1 MKMNQLRKGIAV
13 GTDDYSKVIYDKCY
27 FVDKTSLIKDVF
39 AQNKSEVLLISRPR
53 RFGKTLTMSMFY
65 HFLSIN
71 HNKPE
76 DLSSH
81 VELFKDTKIFADQ
94 EFCQKFMGQ
103 YPVIFLSL
111 KNVEGLTFEGAF
123 IELAKVV
130 FELASKFTF
139 LIESKN
145 LSNLEKEQYVKLIDT
160 KLQESLPTVQTS
172 SLIKSSL
179 LQLTQLLYK
188 HYNKKA
194 IVLID
199 EYDVP
204 LAKASVRGYYNQ
216 MVDVI
221 RGMLGSVLKTNTCL
235 EKAVLTGC
243 LRVSK
248 ESIFTGL
255 NNISVNTVF
264 SRDVELATG
273 VGFTKDETIDM
284 LDYYGLSSFNNIVK
298 EWYDGYN
305 FANHEMFCAWDVVK
319 FCAEA
324 IRLEN
329 CQDMIPQNYWVNTS
343 SNDLI
348 NQFLGFL
355 TEKDAQDMQTL
366 VDGGT
371 ISKKIRETLNHEDL
385 KEHQSDDFWSMLL
398 YTGYLTV
405 VKPSDFDVA
414 SSELQLTIP
423 NKSIRSC
430 FIEKIQEFFTH
441 DKTQVQKAN
450 TILTCIF
457 NADAKQLRLAINDAL
472 AKFISFRDVSTNA
485 PKEYYYHGFL
495 NGVFSTQT
503 GHLMNYASN
512 QESGDGYPDITF
524 SSIDERISVV
534 LELKYTKDKKLCLQE
549 AQAALAQ
556 IEAKNYCENLV
567 IPGITQKIYAYGI
580 SFNKK
585 SCLVLFKEYAI
596 DVKDSQI
603 G

>member
-1 MKMNQLRKGIAV
+1 MNQLRKGIAV
-13 GTDDYSKVIYDKCY
+13 GTDDYSKIIDNKGY

-71 HNKPE
+71 HNNTE
-76 DLSSH
+76 DLSRH

-94 EFCQKFMGQ
+94 EFCQQYMGH

-111 KNVEGLTFEGAF
+111 KSVEGINFETAYQK
-123 IELAKVV
+123 LAEVIYGLV
-130 FELASKFTF
+130 DSQFRF
-139 LIESKN
+139 LLQSNK
-145 LSNLEKEQYVKLIDT
+145 LSDGNKRDLQYLLDLDNLEKVSSSVKLQFS
-160 KLQESLPTVQTS
+160 LQ
-172 SLIKSSL
+172 K
-179 LQLTQLLYK
+179 LTQFLYQ
-188 HYNKKA
+188 HYGKKA

-204 LAKASVRGYYNQ
+204 LAKASVHGYYAQ

-221 RGMLGSVLKTNTCL
+221 RGMLGNTLKTNSYL
-235 EKAVLTGC
+235 KKGVLTGC
-243 LRVSK
+243 LRVAK

-255 NNISVNTVF
+255 NNINVNTVF
-264 SRDVELATG
+264 SRDEALSTG
-273 VGFTKDETIDM
+273 IGFTTDETNMM

-305 FANHEMFCAWDVVK
+305 FANHEMFCAWDVVN

-329 CQDMIPQNYWVNTS
+329 CQDMTPQNYWVNTS

-348 NQFLGFL
+348 NKFLGFL

-371 ISKKIRETLNHEDL
+371 VSKKIRETLNHEDL
-385 KEHQSDDFWSMLL
+385 KEHRSDDFWSMLL

-414 SSELQLTIP
+414 SSELNLRIT
-423 NKSIRSC
+423 NKSIRNC
-430 FIEKIQEFFTH
+430 FKEKIQDYFT
-441 DKTQVQKAN
+441 KAPTQVQKAAK
-450 TILTCIF
+450 ILQSVF
-457 NADAKQLRLAINDAL
+457 NADAEQLRVDIEDAL
-472 AKFISFRDVSTNA
+472 AKFISVRDFSTKA

-495 NGVFSTQT
+495 NSVFSTQCE
-503 GHLMNYASN
+503 HLRNYASN
-512 QESGDGYPDITF
+512 QEAGNGYSDITF
-524 SSIDERISVV
+524 LSKDSLLGVV
-534 LELKYTKDKKLCLQE
+534 LELKYTDDENELIPTAK
-549 AQAALAQ
+549 AALKQ
-556 IEAKNYCENLV
+556 IDEKHYIEAFKKNGFTEKV
-567 IPGITQKIYAYGI
+567 YALGL
-580 SFNKK
+580 SFSKK
-585 SCLVLFKEYAI
+585 SCAVSFKEFKI
-596 DVKDSQI
+596 DVED
-603 G
+603 

>member
-1 MKMNQLRKGIAV
+1 MNQLRKGIAV
-13 GTDDYSKVIYDKCY
+13 GTDDYSKVIYDNCY
-27 FVDKTSLIKDVF
+27 FVDKTSLIKAVF

-71 HNKPE
+71 HNRPE
-76 DLSSH
+76 DLLSH

-111 KNVEGLTFEGAF
+111 KEIEGNSFEEVF
-123 IELAKVV
+123 QRLARTIYILV
-130 FELASKFTF
+130 
-139 LIESKN
+139 
-145 LSNLEKEQYVKLIDT
+145 EKEFRFLLESDKLSEENKNDLRCLLNF
-160 KLQESLPTVQTS
+160 KLLKKTS
-172 SLIKSSL
+172 SKEQIQSSL
-179 LQLTQLLYK
+179 LLLTQFLYQ
-188 HYNKKA
+188 HYGKKA

-204 LAKASVRGYYNQ
+204 LAKASVRGYYNE

-235 EKAVLTGC
+235 KKAVLTGC

-264 SRDVELATG
+264 SRNEELATG
-273 VGFTKDETIDM
+273 IGFTKDETIDM

-319 FCAEA
+319 FCSEA
-324 IRLEN
+324 IDLADS
-329 CQDMIPQNYWVNTS
+329 QKMLPQNYWINTS

-348 NQFLGFL
+348 YQFLGYL
-355 TEKDAQDMQTL
+355 TKQDAVDMQTL

-371 ISKKIRETLNHEDL
+371 ISKKIRETLNYEDL
-385 KEHQSDDFWSMLL
+385 KQHESDDFWSMLL

-405 VKPSDFDVA
+405 AGHSNFDVA
-414 SSELQLTIP
+414 SSELNLRIP
-423 NKSIRSC
+423 NKSIRNC
-430 FIEKIQEFFTH
+430 FKEKIQDYFT
-441 DKTQVQKAN
+441 KAPTQVQKAAR
-450 TILTCIF
+450 ILECIF
-457 NADAKQLRLAINDAL
+457 NADPKQLRLAINDAL
-472 AKFISFRDVSTNA
+472 AKFISFRDVSTSA

-503 GHLMNYASN
+503 EHLMNYVSN
-512 QESGDGYPDITF
+512 PEAGNGYADIIF
-524 SSIDERISVV
+524 LSKDSLLGVV
-534 LELKYTKDKKLCLQE
+534 LELKYTADGNELVPTAKV
-549 AQAALAQ
+549 ALKQ
-556 IEAKNYCENLV
+556 IEEKRYVEVFKKN
-567 IPGITQKIYAYGI
+567 GITEKVHAFGI
-580 SFNKK
+580 SFNQK
-585 SCLVLFKEYAI
+585 SCFAAFKEY
-596 DVKDSQI
+596 QI
-603 G
+603 ETES

>member
-1 MKMNQLRKGIAV
+1 MNQLRKGIAV
-13 GTDDYSKVIYDKCY
+13 GTDDYSKVIYDNCY

-94 EFCQKFMGQ
+94 EFCQQYMGH

-111 KNVEGLTFEGAF
+111 KSVEGINFETAYQKLAEIIYGLVDSQF
-123 IELAKVV
+123 RFLLQSNELSDGNKRD
-130 FELASKFTF
+130 LQY
-139 LIESKN
+139 L
-145 LSNLEKEQYVKLIDT
+145 LDLDNLEKVSSSVKLQFS
-160 KLQESLPTVQTS
+160 LQ
-172 SLIKSSL
+172 K
-179 LQLTQLLYK
+179 LTQFLYQ
-188 HYNKKA
+188 HYGKKA

-221 RGMLGSVLKTNTCL
+221 RGMLGSVLKTNTYL
-235 EKAVLTGC
+235 KKAVLTGC

-329 CQDMIPQNYWVNTS
+329 CQDMLPQNYWINTS

-348 NQFLGFL
+348 YQFLGYL
-355 TEKDAQDMQTL
+355 TKQDAVDMQTL

-371 ISKKIRETLNHEDL
+371 ISKKIRETLNYEDL
-385 KEHQSDDFWSMLL
+385 KQHESDDFWSMLL

-405 VKPSDFDVA
+405 AGHSNFDVA
-414 SSELQLTIP
+414 SSELNLRIP
-423 NKSIRSC
+423 NKSIRNC
-430 FIEKIQEFFTH
+430 FKEKIQDYFT
-441 DKTQVQKAN
+441 KAPPQVQKAAK
-450 TILTCIF
+450 ILQSVF
-457 NADAKQLRLAINDAL
+457 NADAEQLRVDIEDAL
-472 AKFISFRDVSTNA
+472 AKFISVRDFSTNA
-485 PKEYYYHGFL
+485 PKEYYYHAFL
-495 NGVFSTQT
+495 NGVFSTQEGVFKRYT
-503 GHLMNYASN
+503 SN
-512 QESGDGYPDITF
+512 QEAGNGYSDITIL
-524 SSIDERISVV
+524 SKDSRTGYI
-534 LELKYTKDKKLCLQE
+534 LELKYTNDENYLVKESKK
-549 AQAALAQ
+549 ALTQ
-556 IEAKNYCENLV
+556 IEEQKYLEPFRLR
-567 IPGITQKIYAYGI
+567 GITKKVYGFGI
-580 SFNKK
+580 CFSGK
-585 SCLVLFKEYAI
+585 SCFVSVKEYLINI
-596 DVKDSQI
+596 DNEE
-603 G
+603 

>member
-1 MKMNQLRKGIAV
+1 MNQLRKRIAIGI
-13 GTDDYSKVIYDKCY
+13 DDYSKIIDNKGY
-27 FVDKTSLIKDVF
+27 FVDKTSLIKSVF
-39 AQNKSEVLLISRPR
+39 AKNINEVLLISRPR

-71 HNKPE
+71 HDNPN
-76 DLSSH
+76 DLTRQQ
-81 VELFKDTKIFADQ
+81 ELFKDTQIYQDT
-94 EFCQKFMGQ
+94 EFCQQYMGQ

-111 KNVEGLTFEGAF
+111 KEIEGNSFEEVFQKLARTIYILVEREFRYLLESDKLS
-123 IELAKVV
+123 EENKNDLRCLLN
-130 FELASKFTF
+130 FEL
-139 LIESKN
+139 
-145 LSNLEKEQYVKLIDT
+145 LEK
-160 KLQESLPTVQTS
+160 TS
-172 SLIKSSL
+172 SIEKIQSSL
-179 LQLTQLLYK
+179 LLLTQFLYQ
-188 HYNKKA
+188 HYGKKA

-221 RGMLGSVLKTNTCL
+221 RGMLGSALKTNTCL

-273 VGFTKDETIDM
+273 IGFTKDETIDM
-284 LDYYGLSSFNNIVK
+284 LDYYGLSSFNNTVK

-305 FANHEMFCAWDVVK
+305 FANHEMFCAWDVVN

-324 IRLEN
+324 IGLKN
-329 CQDMIPQNYWVNTS
+329 CQDMTPQNYWVNTS

-371 ISKKIRETLNHEDL
+371 VSKKIRETLNHEDL
-385 KEHQSDDFWSMLL
+385 KEHRSDDFWSMLL

-414 SSELQLTIP
+414 SSELNLRIP
-423 NKSIRSC
+423 NKSIRNC
-430 FIEKIQEFFTH
+430 FKEKIQDYFT
-441 DKTQVQKAN
+441 KAPTQVQKAAR
-450 TILTCIF
+450 ILECIF
-457 NADAKQLRLAINDAL
+457 NADPKQLRLAINDAL
-472 AKFISFRDVSTNA
+472 AKFISFRDVSTSA

-503 GHLMNYASN
+503 EHLMNYVSN
-512 QESGDGYPDITF
+512 PEAGNGYADIIF
-524 SSIDERISVV
+524 LSKDSLLGVV
-534 LELKYTKDKKLCLQE
+534 LELKYTADGNELVPTAKV
-549 AQAALAQ
+549 ALKQ
-556 IEAKNYCENLV
+556 IEEKRYVEVFKKN
-567 IPGITQKIYAYGI
+567 GITEKVHAFGI
-580 SFNKK
+580 SFNHK
-585 SCLVLFKEYAI
+585 SCFAAFKEY
-596 DVKDSQI
+596 QI
-603 G
+603 ETES

>member
-1 MKMNQLRKGIAV
+1 MNQLRKGIAV
-13 GTDDYSKVIYDKCY
+13 GTDDYSKVIYDNCY

-111 KNVEGLTFEGAF
+111 KPVEGINFETAYQKLAE
-123 IELAKVV
+123 IIYELVDSQ
-130 FELASKFTF
+130 FRFLLQSSK
-139 LIESKN
+139 
-145 LSNLEKEQYVKLIDT
+145 LSDGNKRDLQYLLDLDNLEKVSSSVKLQFS
-160 KLQESLPTVQTS
+160 LQ
-172 SLIKSSL
+172 K
-179 LQLTQLLYK
+179 LTQFLYQ
-188 HYNKKA
+188 HYGKKA

-221 RGMLGSVLKTNTCL
+221 RGMLGSVLKTNSYL

-243 LRVSK
+243 LRVPQ
-248 ESIFTGL
+248 ESAFSGL

-264 SRDVELATG
+264 SRDVVLATG

-329 CQDMIPQNYWVNTS
+329 CQDMIPQNYWINTS

-348 NQFLGFL
+348 YQFLGYL
-355 TEKDAQDMQTL
+355 TEQDAVDMQTL

-371 ISKKIRETLNHEDL
+371 ISKKIRETLNYEDL
-385 KEHQSDDFWSMLL
+385 KQHESDDFWSMLL

-405 VKPSDFDVA
+405 AGHSNFDVA
-414 SSELQLTIP
+414 SSELNLRIP
-423 NKSIRSC
+423 NKSIRNC
-430 FIEKIQEFFTH
+430 FKEKIQDYFT
-441 DKTQVQKAN
+441 KAPTQVQKAAR
-450 TILTCIF
+450 ILECIF
-457 NADAKQLRLAINDAL
+457 NADPKQLRLAINDAL
-472 AKFISFRDVSTNA
+472 AKFISFRDVSTSA

>member
-1 MKMNQLRKGIAV
+1 MNQLRKGIAV
-13 GTDDYSKVIYDKCY
+13 GTDDYSKVIYDNCY

-76 DLSSH
+76 DLSRH

-355 TEKDAQDMQTL
+355 TEKDAEDMQTL

-385 KEHQSDDFWSMLL
+385 KEHRSDDFWSMLL

-414 SSELQLTIP
+414 SSELNFRIP
-423 NKSIRSC
+423 NKSIRNC
-430 FIEKIQEFFTH
+430 FKEKIQDYFT
-441 DKTQVQKAN
+441 KAPTQVHKAAK
-450 TILTCIF
+450 ILQSIF
-457 NADAKQLRLAINDAL
+457 NADAEQLRVDIEDAL
-472 AKFISFRDVSTNA
+472 AKFISVRDFSTKA

-495 NGVFSTQT
+495 NSVFSTQCE
-503 GHLMNYASN
+503 HLRNYTSN
-512 QESGDGYPDITF
+512 QEAGNGYSDITF
-524 SSIDERISVV
+524 LSKDSLLGVV
-534 LELKYTKDKKLCLQE
+534 LELKYTDDENELVPTAK
-549 AQAALAQ
+549 AALKQ
-556 IEAKNYCENLV
+556 IDDKHYIEAFKKNGFTEKV
-567 IPGITQKIYAYGI
+567 YALGL
-580 SFNKK
+580 SFSKK
-585 SCLVLFKEYAI
+585 SCDVSFKEFKI
-596 DVKDSQI
+596 DVED
-603 G
+603 

>member
-1 MKMNQLRKGIAV
+1 MNQLRKGIAA

-81 VELFKDTKIFADQ
+81 VELFKDTQIYQDR
-94 EFCQKFMGQ
+94 EFCQQYMGH

-111 KNVEGLTFEGAF
+111 KSVEGINFETAYQKLAEIIYGLVDSQF
-123 IELAKVV
+123 RFLLQSNELSDGNKRD
-130 FELASKFTF
+130 LQY
-139 LIESKN
+139 L
-145 LSNLEKEQYVKLIDT
+145 LDLDNLEKVSSSVKLQFS
-160 KLQESLPTVQTS
+160 LQ
-172 SLIKSSL
+172 K
-179 LQLTQLLYK
+179 LTQFLYQ
-188 HYNKKA
+188 HYGKKA

-221 RGMLGSVLKTNTCL
+221 RGMLGNVLKTNTYL
-235 EKAVLTGC
+235 KKAVLTGC

-284 LDYYGLSSFNNIVK
+284 LDYYGLSSFYNIVK

-305 FANHEMFCAWDVVK
+305 FANHEMFCAWDVVN

-329 CQDMIPQNYWVNTS
+329 CQDMIPQNYWINTS

-348 NQFLGFL
+348 YQFLGYL
-355 TEKDAQDMQTL
+355 TEQDAVDMQTL

-371 ISKKIRETLNHEDL
+371 ISKKIRENLNYEDL
-385 KEHQSDDFWSMLL
+385 KQHESDDFWSMLL

-405 VKPSDFDVA
+405 AGHSNFDVA
-414 SSELQLTIP
+414 SSELNLRIP
-423 NKSIRSC
+423 NKSIRNC
-430 FIEKIQEFFTH
+430 FKEKIQDYFT
-441 DKTQVQKAN
+441 KAPTQVQKAAR
-450 TILTCIF
+450 ILECIF
-457 NADAKQLRLAINDAL
+457 NADPKQLRLAINDAL
-472 AKFISFRDVSTNA
+472 AKFISFRDVSTSA

-503 GHLMNYASN
+503 EHLMNYVSN
-512 QESGDGYPDITF
+512 PEAGNGYADIIF
-524 SSIDERISVV
+524 LSKDSLLGVV
-534 LELKYTKDKKLCLQE
+534 LELKYTADGNELVPTAKV
-549 AQAALAQ
+549 ALKQ
-556 IEAKNYCENLV
+556 IEEKRYVEVFKKN
-567 IPGITQKIYAYGI
+567 GITEKVHAFGI
-580 SFNKK
+580 SFNHK
-585 SCLVLFKEYAI
+585 SCFVAFKEY
-596 DVKDSQI
+596 QI
-603 G
+603 ETES

>member
-1 MKMNQLRKGIAV
+1 MNQLRKGIAA

-160 KLQESLPTVQTS
+160 KLQESLPTVQTN

-221 RGMLGSVLKTNTCL
+221 RGMLGSVLKTNSYL

-243 LRVSK
+243 LRVPQ
-248 ESIFTGL
+248 ESAFSGL

-273 VGFTKDETIDM
+273 IGFTKDETIDM

-305 FANHEMFCAWDVVK
+305 FANYEMFCAWDVVN
-319 FCAEA
+319 FCSEA
-324 IRLEN
+324 INLADS
-329 CQDMIPQNYWVNTS
+329 QKMLPQNYWVNTS

-348 NQFLGFL
+348 NQFLGLL
-355 TEKDAQDMQTL
+355 TKKDAEDMQT
-366 VDGGT
+366 
-371 ISKKIRETLNHEDL
+371 
-385 KEHQSDDFWSMLL
+385 
-398 YTGYLTV
+398 
-405 VKPSDFDVA
+405 
-414 SSELQLTIP
+414 
-423 NKSIRSC
+423 
-430 FIEKIQEFFTH
+430 
-441 DKTQVQKAN
+441 
-450 TILTCIF
+450 
-457 NADAKQLRLAINDAL
+457 
-472 AKFISFRDVSTNA
+472 
-485 PKEYYYHGFL
+485 
-495 NGVFSTQT
+495 
-503 GHLMNYASN
+503 
-512 QESGDGYPDITF
+512 
-524 SSIDERISVV
+524 
-534 LELKYTKDKKLCLQE
+534 
-549 AQAALAQ
+549 
-556 IEAKNYCENLV
+556 
-567 IPGITQKIYAYGI
+567 
-580 SFNKK
+580 
-585 SCLVLFKEYAI
+585 
-596 DVKDSQI
+596 
-603 G
+603 

>member
-1 MKMNQLRKGIAV
+1 MNQLRKGIAV
-13 GTDDYSKVIYDKCY
+13 GTDDYSKVIYDNCY

-53 RFGKTLTMSMFY
+53 RFGKTLTISMFY

-94 EFCQKFMGQ
+94 EFCQQYMGH

-111 KNVEGLTFEGAF
+111 KSVEGINFETAYQKLAEIIYGLVDSQF
-123 IELAKVV
+123 RFLLQSNELSDGNKRD
-130 FELASKFTF
+130 LQY
-139 LIESKN
+139 L
-145 LSNLEKEQYVKLIDT
+145 LDLDNLEKVSSSVKLQFS
-160 KLQESLPTVQTS
+160 LQ
-172 SLIKSSL
+172 K
-179 LQLTQLLYK
+179 LTQFLYQ
-188 HYNKKA
+188 HYGKKA

-221 RGMLGSVLKTNTCL
+221 RGMLGNVLKTNTYL

-264 SRDVELATG
+264 SRDEELATG

-324 IRLEN
+324 IRLKN
-329 CQDMIPQNYWVNTS
+329 CQDMLPQNYWINTS

-348 NQFLGFL
+348 YQFLGYL
-355 TEKDAQDMQTL
+355 TEQDAVDMQTL

-371 ISKKIRETLNHEDL
+371 ISKKIRETLNYEDL
-385 KEHQSDDFWSMLL
+385 KQHESDDFWSMLL

-405 VKPSDFDVA
+405 AGRSNFDVA
-414 SSELQLTIP
+414 SSELNLRIP
-423 NKSIRSC
+423 NKSIRNC
-430 FIEKIQEFFTH
+430 FKEKIQDYFT
-441 DKTQVQKAN
+441 KAPTQVQKAAR
-450 TILTCIF
+450 ILECIF
-457 NADAKQLRLAINDAL
+457 NADPKQLRLAINDAL
-472 AKFISFRDVSTNA
+472 AKFISFRDVSTSA

-503 GHLMNYASN
+503 EHLMNYVSN
-512 QESGDGYPDITF
+512 PEAGNGYADIIF
-524 SSIDERISVV
+524 LSKDSLLGVV
-534 LELKYTKDKKLCLQE
+534 LELKYTADGNELVPTAKV
-549 AQAALAQ
+549 ALKQ
-556 IEAKNYCENLV
+556 IEEKRYVEVFKKN
-567 IPGITQKIYAYGI
+567 GITEKVHAFGI
-580 SFNKK
+580 SFNHK
-585 SCLVLFKEYAI
+585 SCFAAFKEY
-596 DVKDSQI
+596 QI
-603 G
+603 ETES

>member
-1 MKMNQLRKGIAV
+1 MNQLRKGIAA

-81 VELFKDTKIFADQ
+81 VELFKDTQIYQDR
-94 EFCQKFMGQ
+94 EFCQQYMGH

-111 KNVEGLTFEGAF
+111 KSVEGINFETAYQKLAEIIYGLVDSQF
-123 IELAKVV
+123 RFLLQSNELSDGNKRD
-130 FELASKFTF
+130 LQY
-139 LIESKN
+139 L
-145 LSNLEKEQYVKLIDT
+145 LDLDNLEKVSSSVKLQFS
-160 KLQESLPTVQTS
+160 LQ
-172 SLIKSSL
+172 K
-179 LQLTQLLYK
+179 LTQFLYQ
-188 HYNKKA
+188 HYGKKA

-221 RGMLGSVLKTNTCL
+221 RGMLGNVLKTNTYL
-235 EKAVLTGC
+235 KKAVLTGC

-305 FANHEMFCAWDVVK
+305 LANHEMFCAWDVVK

-329 CQDMIPQNYWVNTS
+329 CQDMLPQNYWINTS

-348 NQFLGFL
+348 YQFLGYL
-355 TEKDAQDMQTL
+355 TKQDAVDMQTL

-371 ISKKIRETLNHEDL
+371 ISKKIRETLNYEDL
-385 KEHQSDDFWSMLL
+385 KQHESDDFWSMLL

-405 VKPSDFDVA
+405 AGHSNFDVA
-414 SSELQLTIP
+414 SSELNLRIP
-423 NKSIRSC
+423 NKSIRNC
-430 FIEKIQEFFTH
+430 FKEKIQDYFT
-441 DKTQVQKAN
+441 KAPTQVQKAAR
-450 TILTCIF
+450 ILECIF
-457 NADAKQLRLAINDAL
+457 NADPKQLRLAINDAL
-472 AKFISFRDVSTNA
+472 AKFISFRDVSTSA

-503 GHLMNYASN
+503 EHLMNYVSN
-512 QESGDGYPDITF
+512 PEAGNGYADIIF
-524 SSIDERISVV
+524 LSKDSLLGVV
-534 LELKYTKDKKLCLQE
+534 LELKYTADGNELVPTAKV
-549 AQAALAQ
+549 ALKQ
-556 IEAKNYCENLV
+556 IEEKRYVEVFKKN
-567 IPGITQKIYAYGI
+567 GITEKVHAFGI
-580 SFNKK
+580 SFNHK
-585 SCLVLFKEYAI
+585 SCFAAFKEY
-596 DVKDSQI
+596 QI
-603 G
+603 ETES

>member
-1 MKMNQLRKGIAV
+1 MNQLRKGIAA

-94 EFCQKFMGQ
+94 EFCQQYMGH

-111 KNVEGLTFEGAF
+111 KSVEGINFETAYQK
-123 IELAKVV
+123 LAEVIYGLV
-130 FELASKFTF
+130 DSQFRF
-139 LIESKN
+139 LLQSNK
-145 LSNLEKEQYVKLIDT
+145 LSDGNKRDLQYLLDLDNLEKVSSSVKLQFS
-160 KLQESLPTVQTS
+160 LQ
-172 SLIKSSL
+172 K
-179 LQLTQLLYK
+179 LTQFLYQ
-188 HYNKKA
+188 HYGKKA

-221 RGMLGSVLKTNTCL
+221 RGMLGNVLKTNTYL
-235 EKAVLTGC
+235 KKAVLTGC

-305 FANHEMFCAWDVVK
+305 FANHEMFCAWDVVN

-324 IRLEN
+324 IGLKN
-329 CQDMIPQNYWVNTS
+329 CQDMTPQNYWVNTS

-348 NQFLGFL
+348 NQFLGLL
-355 TEKDAQDMQTL
+355 TKKDAQDMQTL

-371 ISKKIRETLNHEDL
+371 VSKKIRETLNHEDL
-385 KEHQSDDFWSMLL
+385 KEHRSDDFWSMLL

-414 SSELQLTIP
+414 SSELNLRIP
-423 NKSIRSC
+423 NKSIRNC
-430 FIEKIQEFFTH
+430 FKEKIQDYFT
-441 DKTQVQKAN
+441 KAPTQVQKAAK
-450 TILTCIF
+450 ILQSIF
-457 NADAKQLRLAINDAL
+457 NADAEQLRVDIEDAL
-472 AKFISFRDVSTNA
+472 AKFISVRDFSTKA

-495 NGVFSTQT
+495 NSVFSTQCE
-503 GHLMNYASN
+503 HLRNYASN
-512 QESGDGYPDITF
+512 QEAGNGYSDITF
-524 SSIDERISVV
+524 LSKDSLLGVV
-534 LELKYTKDKKLCLQE
+534 LELKYTDDENELIPTAK
-549 AQAALAQ
+549 AALKQ
-556 IEAKNYCENLV
+556 IDDKHYIEAFKKNGFTEKV
-567 IPGITQKIYAYGI
+567 YALGL
-580 SFNKK
+580 SFSKK
-585 SCLVLFKEYAI
+585 SCAVSFKEFKI
-596 DVKDSQI
+596 EVED
-603 G
+603 

>member
-1 MKMNQLRKGIAV
+1 MNQLRKGIAV

-94 EFCQKFMGQ
+94 EFCQQYMGQ

-111 KNVEGLTFEGAF
+111 KSVEGINFETAYQKLAEIIYGLVDSQF
-123 IELAKVV
+123 RFLLQSNELSDGNKRD
-130 FELASKFTF
+130 LQY
-139 LIESKN
+139 L
-145 LSNLEKEQYVKLIDT
+145 LDLDNLEKVSSSVKLQFS
-160 KLQESLPTVQTS
+160 LQ
-172 SLIKSSL
+172 K
-179 LQLTQLLYK
+179 LTQFLYQ
-188 HYNKKA
+188 HYGKKA

-221 RGMLGSVLKTNTCL
+221 RGMLGNVLKTNTYL

-273 VGFTKDETIDM
+273 IGFTKDETIDM

-329 CQDMIPQNYWVNTS
+329 CQDMIPQNYWINTS

-348 NQFLGFL
+348 YQFLGYL
-355 TEKDAQDMQTL
+355 TEQDAVDMQTL

-371 ISKKIRETLNHEDL
+371 ISKKIRETLNYEDL
-385 KEHQSDDFWSMLL
+385 KQHESDDFWSMLL

-405 VKPSDFDVA
+405 AGHSNFDVA
-414 SSELQLTIP
+414 SSELNLRIP
-423 NKSIRSC
+423 NKSIRNC
-430 FIEKIQEFFTH
+430 FKEKIQDYFT
-441 DKTQVQKAN
+441 KAPPQVQKAAK
-450 TILTCIF
+450 ILQSVF
-457 NADAKQLRLAINDAL
+457 NADAEQLRVDIEDAL
-472 AKFISFRDVSTNA
+472 AKFISVRDFSTNA
-485 PKEYYYHGFL
+485 PKEYYYHAFL
-495 NGVFSTQT
+495 NGVFSTQEGVFKRYT
-503 GHLMNYASN
+503 SN
-512 QESGDGYPDITF
+512 QEVGNGYSDITIL
-524 SSIDERISVV
+524 SKDSRTGYI
-534 LELKYTKDKKLCLQE
+534 LELKYTNDENYLVKESKK
-549 AQAALAQ
+549 ALTQ
-556 IEAKNYCENLV
+556 IEEQKYLEPFRLR
-567 IPGITQKIYAYGI
+567 GITKKVYGFGI
-580 SFNKK
+580 CFSGK
-585 SCLVLFKEYAI
+585 SCFVSVKEYLINI
-596 DVKDSQI
+596 DNEE
-603 G
+603 

>member
-1 MKMNQLRKGIAV
+1 MNQLRKGIAA

-94 EFCQKFMGQ
+94 EFCQQYMGH

-111 KNVEGLTFEGAF
+111 KSVEGINFETAYQKLAEIIYGLVDSQF
-123 IELAKVV
+123 RFLLQSNELSDGNKRD
-130 FELASKFTF
+130 LQY
-139 LIESKN
+139 L
-145 LSNLEKEQYVKLIDT
+145 LDLDNLEKVSSSVKLQFS
-160 KLQESLPTVQTS
+160 LQ
-172 SLIKSSL
+172 K
-179 LQLTQLLYK
+179 LTQFLYQ
-188 HYNKKA
+188 HYGKKA

-221 RGMLGSVLKTNTCL
+221 RGMLGNVLKTNIYL

-305 FANHEMFCAWDVVK
+305 LANHEMFCAWDVVK

-329 CQDMIPQNYWVNTS
+329 CQDMLPQNYWINTS

-348 NQFLGFL
+348 YQFLGYL
-355 TEKDAQDMQTL
+355 TKQDAVDMQTL

-371 ISKKIRETLNHEDL
+371 ISKKIRETLNYEDL
-385 KEHQSDDFWSMLL
+385 KQHESDDFWSMLL

-405 VKPSDFDVA
+405 AGHSNFDVA
-414 SSELQLTIP
+414 SSELNLRIP
-423 NKSIRSC
+423 NKSIRNC
-430 FIEKIQEFFTH
+430 FKEKIQDYFT
-441 DKTQVQKAN
+441 KAPTQVQKAAR
-450 TILTCIF
+450 ILECIF
-457 NADAKQLRLAINDAL
+457 NADPKQLRLAINDAL
-472 AKFISFRDVSTNA
+472 AKFISFRDVSTSA

-503 GHLMNYASN
+503 EHLMNYVSN
-512 QESGDGYPDITF
+512 PEAGNGYADIIF
-524 SSIDERISVV
+524 LSKDSLLGVV
-534 LELKYTKDKKLCLQE
+534 LELKYTADGNELVPTAKV
-549 AQAALAQ
+549 ALKQ
-556 IEAKNYCENLV
+556 IEEKRYVEVFKKN
-567 IPGITQKIYAYGI
+567 GITEKVHAFGI
-580 SFNKK
+580 SFNYK
-585 SCLVLFKEYAI
+585 SCFAAFKEY
-596 DVKDSQI
+596 QI
-603 G
+603 ETES

>member
-1 MKMNQLRKGIAV
+1 MNQLRKGIAV
-13 GTDDYSKVIYDKCY
+13 GTDDYSKVIYDNCY

-111 KNVEGLTFEGAF
+111 KPVEGINFETAYQKLAE
-123 IELAKVV
+123 IIYELVDSQ
-130 FELASKFTF
+130 FRFLLQSSK
-139 LIESKN
+139 
-145 LSNLEKEQYVKLIDT
+145 LSDGNKRDLQYLLDLDNLEKVSSSVKLQFS
-160 KLQESLPTVQTS
+160 LQ
-172 SLIKSSL
+172 K
-179 LQLTQLLYK
+179 LTQFLYQ
-188 HYNKKA
+188 HYGKKA

-221 RGMLGSVLKTNTCL
+221 RGMLGNVLKTNTYL

-329 CQDMIPQNYWVNTS
+329 CQDMIPQNYWINTS

-348 NQFLGFL
+348 YQFLGYL
-355 TEKDAQDMQTL
+355 TEQDAVDMQTL

-371 ISKKIRETLNHEDL
+371 ISKKIRETLNYEDL
-385 KEHQSDDFWSMLL
+385 KQHESDDFWSMLL

-405 VKPSDFDVA
+405 AGHSNFDVA
-414 SSELQLTIP
+414 SSELNLRIP
-423 NKSIRSC
+423 NKSIRNC
-430 FIEKIQEFFTH
+430 FKEKIQDYFT
-441 DKTQVQKAN
+441 KAPPQVQKAAK
-450 TILTCIF
+450 ILQSVF
-457 NADAKQLRLAINDAL
+457 NADAEQLRVDIEDAL
-472 AKFISFRDVSTNA
+472 AKFISVRDFSTNA
-485 PKEYYYHGFL
+485 PKEYYYHAFL
-495 NGVFSTQT
+495 NGVFSTQEGVFKRYT
-503 GHLMNYASN
+503 SN
-512 QESGDGYPDITF
+512 QEAGNGYSDITIL
-524 SSIDERISVV
+524 SKDSRTGYI
-534 LELKYTKDKKLCLQE
+534 LELKYTNDENYLVKESKK
-549 AQAALAQ
+549 ALTQ
-556 IEAKNYCENLV
+556 IEEQKYLETFRLR
-567 IPGITQKIYAYGI
+567 GITKKVYGFGI
-580 SFNKK
+580 CFSGK
-585 SCLVLFKEYAI
+585 SCFVSVKEYLINI
-596 DVKDSQI
+596 DNEE
-603 G
+603 

>member
-1 MKMNQLRKGIAV
+1 MNQLRKGIAV
-13 GTDDYSKVIYDKCY
+13 GTDDYSKVIYDNCY

-94 EFCQKFMGQ
+94 EFCQQYMGH

-111 KNVEGLTFEGAF
+111 KSVEGINFETAYQK
-123 IELAKVV
+123 LAEVIYGLV
-130 FELASKFTF
+130 DSQFRF
-139 LIESKN
+139 LLQSNK
-145 LSNLEKEQYVKLIDT
+145 LSDGNKRDLQYLLDLDNLEKVSSSVKLQFS
-160 KLQESLPTVQTS
+160 LQ
-172 SLIKSSL
+172 K
-179 LQLTQLLYK
+179 LTQFLYQ
-188 HYNKKA
+188 HYGKKA

-221 RGMLGSVLKTNTCL
+221 RGMLGNVLKTNTYL

-255 NNISVNTVF
+255 NNINVNTVF
-264 SRDVELATG
+264 SRDEALSTG
-273 VGFTKDETIDM
+273 IGFTTDETNMM

-305 FANHEMFCAWDVVK
+305 FANHEMFCAWDVVN

-324 IRLEN
+324 IGLKN
-329 CQDMIPQNYWVNTS
+329 CQDMLPQNYWVNTS

-371 ISKKIRETLNHEDL
+371 VSKKIRETLNHEDL
-385 KEHQSDDFWSMLL
+385 KEHRSDDFWSMLL

-414 SSELQLTIP
+414 SSELNLRIT
-423 NKSIRSC
+423 NKSIRNC
-430 FIEKIQEFFTH
+430 FKEKIQDYFT
-441 DKTQVQKAN
+441 KAPTQVQKAAK
-450 TILTCIF
+450 ILQSVF
-457 NADAKQLRLAINDAL
+457 NADAEQLRVDIEDAL
-472 AKFISFRDVSTNA
+472 AKFISVRDFSTKA

-495 NGVFSTQT
+495 NSVFSTQCE
-503 GHLMNYASN
+503 HLRNYASN
-512 QESGDGYPDITF
+512 QEAGNGYSDITF
-524 SSIDERISVV
+524 LSKDSLLGVV
-534 LELKYTKDKKLCLQE
+534 LELKYTDDENELIPTAK
-549 AQAALAQ
+549 AALKQ
-556 IEAKNYCENLV
+556 IDEKHYIEAFKKNGFTEKV
-567 IPGITQKIYAYGI
+567 YALGL
-580 SFNKK
+580 SFSKK
-585 SCLVLFKEYAI
+585 SCAVSFKEFKI
-596 DVKDSQI
+596 DVED
-603 G
+603 

>member
-1 MKMNQLRKGIAV
+1 MNQLRKGIAA

-94 EFCQKFMGQ
+94 EFCQQYMGH

-111 KNVEGLTFEGAF
+111 KSVEGINFETAYQK
-123 IELAKVV
+123 LAEVIYGLV
-130 FELASKFTF
+130 DSQFRF
-139 LIESKN
+139 LLQSNK
-145 LSNLEKEQYVKLIDT
+145 LSDGNKRDLQYLLDLDNLEKVSSSVKLQFS
-160 KLQESLPTVQTS
+160 LQ
-172 SLIKSSL
+172 K
-179 LQLTQLLYK
+179 LTQFLYQ
-188 HYNKKA
+188 HYGKKA

-221 RGMLGSVLKTNTCL
+221 RGMLGNVLKTNTYL

-273 VGFTKDETIDM
+273 IGFTKDETIDM

-324 IRLEN
+324 IRLKN
-329 CQDMIPQNYWVNTS
+329 CQDMLPQNYWINTS

-348 NQFLGFL
+348 YQFLGYL
-355 TEKDAQDMQTL
+355 TEQDAVDMQTL

-371 ISKKIRETLNHEDL
+371 ISKKIRETLNYEDL
-385 KEHQSDDFWSMLL
+385 KQHESDDFWSMLL

-405 VKPSDFDVA
+405 AGHSNFDVA
-414 SSELQLTIP
+414 SSELNLRIP
-423 NKSIRSC
+423 NKSIRNC
-430 FIEKIQEFFTH
+430 FKEKIQDYFT
-441 DKTQVQKAN
+441 KAPTQVQKAAR
-450 TILTCIF
+450 ILECIF
-457 NADAKQLRLAINDAL
+457 NADPKQLRLAINDAL
-472 AKFISFRDVSTNA
+472 AKFISFRDVSTSA

-503 GHLMNYASN
+503 EHLMNYVSN
-512 QESGDGYPDITF
+512 PEAGNGYADIIF
-524 SSIDERISVV
+524 LSKDSLLGVV
-534 LELKYTKDKKLCLQE
+534 LELKYTADGNELVPTAKV
-549 AQAALAQ
+549 ALKQ
-556 IEAKNYCENLV
+556 IEEKRYVEVFKKN
-567 IPGITQKIYAYGI
+567 GITEKVHAFGI
-580 SFNKK
+580 SFNHK
-585 SCLVLFKEYAI
+585 SCFAAFKEY
-596 DVKDSQI
+596 QI
-603 G
+603 ETES

>member
-1 MKMNQLRKGIAV
+1 MNQLRKGIAV
-13 GTDDYSKVIYDKCY
+13 GTDDYSKVIYDNCY

-94 EFCQKFMGQ
+94 EFCQQYMGH

-111 KNVEGLTFEGAF
+111 KSVEGINFETAYQKLAEIIYGLVDSQF
-123 IELAKVV
+123 RFLLQSNELSDGNKRD
-130 FELASKFTF
+130 LQY
-139 LIESKN
+139 L
-145 LSNLEKEQYVKLIDT
+145 LDLDNLEKVSSSVKLQFS
-160 KLQESLPTVQTS
+160 LQ
-172 SLIKSSL
+172 K
-179 LQLTQLLYK
+179 LTQFLYQ
-188 HYNKKA
+188 HYGKKA

-221 RGMLGSVLKTNTCL
+221 RGMLGNVLKTNTYL

-264 SRDVELATG
+264 SRDVVLATG

-329 CQDMIPQNYWVNTS
+329 CQDMIPQNYWINTS

-348 NQFLGFL
+348 YQFLGYL
-355 TEKDAQDMQTL
+355 TEQDAVDMQTL

-371 ISKKIRETLNHEDL
+371 ISKKIRETLNYEDL
-385 KEHQSDDFWSMLL
+385 KQHESDDFWSMLL

-405 VKPSDFDVA
+405 AGHSNFDVA
-414 SSELQLTIP
+414 SSELNLRIP
-423 NKSIRSC
+423 NKSIRNC
-430 FIEKIQEFFTH
+430 FKEKIQDYFT
-441 DKTQVQKAN
+441 KAPPQVQKAAK
-450 TILTCIF
+450 ILQSVF
-457 NADAKQLRLAINDAL
+457 NADAEQLRVDIEDAL
-472 AKFISFRDVSTNA
+472 AKFISVRDFSTNA
-485 PKEYYYHGFL
+485 PKEYYYHAFL
-495 NGVFSTQT
+495 NGVFSTQEGVFKRYT
-503 GHLMNYASN
+503 SN
-512 QESGDGYPDITF
+512 QEAGNGYSDITIL
-524 SSIDERISVV
+524 SKDSRTGYI
-534 LELKYTKDKKLCLQE
+534 LELKYTNDENYLVKESKK
-549 AQAALAQ
+549 ALTQ
-556 IEAKNYCENLV
+556 IEEQKYLEPFRLR
-567 IPGITQKIYAYGI
+567 GITKKVYGFGI
-580 SFNKK
+580 CFSGK
-585 SCLVLFKEYAI
+585 SCFVSVKEYLINI
-596 DVKDSQI
+596 DNEE
-603 G
+603 

>member
-1 MKMNQLRKGIAV
+1 MNQLRKRIAIGI
-13 GTDDYSKVIYDKCY
+13 DDYSKIIDNKGY
-27 FVDKTSLIKDVF
+27 FVDKTSLIKSVF
-39 AQNKSEVLLISRPR
+39 AKNINEVLLISRPR

-71 HNKPE
+71 HDNPN
-76 DLSSH
+76 DLTRQQ
-81 VELFKDTKIFADQ
+81 ELFKDTQIYQDT
-94 EFCQKFMGQ
+94 EFCQQYMGQ

-111 KNVEGLTFEGAF
+111 KEIEGNSFEEVFQKLARTIYILVEREFRYLLESDKLS
-123 IELAKVV
+123 EENKNDLRCLLN
-130 FELASKFTF
+130 FEL
-139 LIESKN
+139 
-145 LSNLEKEQYVKLIDT
+145 LEK
-160 KLQESLPTVQTS
+160 TS
-172 SLIKSSL
+172 SIEKIQSSL
-179 LQLTQLLYK
+179 LLLTQFLYQ
-188 HYNKKA
+188 HYGKKA

-221 RGMLGSVLKTNTCL
+221 RGMLGSALKTNTCL

-273 VGFTKDETIDM
+273 IGFTKDETIDM

-305 FANHEMFCAWDVVK
+305 FANHEMFCAWDVVN

-324 IRLEN
+324 IGLKN
-329 CQDMIPQNYWVNTS
+329 CQDMTPQNYWVNTS

-371 ISKKIRETLNHEDL
+371 VSKKIRETLNHEDL
-385 KEHQSDDFWSMLL
+385 KEHRSDDFWSMLL

-414 SSELQLTIP
+414 SSELNLRIP
-423 NKSIRSC
+423 NKSIRNC
-430 FIEKIQEFFTH
+430 FKEKIQDYFT
-441 DKTQVQKAN
+441 KAPTQVQKAAR
-450 TILTCIF
+450 ILECIF
-457 NADAKQLRLAINDAL
+457 NADPKQLRLAINDAL
-472 AKFISFRDVSTNA
+472 AKFISFRDVSTSA

-503 GHLMNYASN
+503 EHLMNYVSN
-512 QESGDGYPDITF
+512 PEAGNGYADIIF
-524 SSIDERISVV
+524 LSKDSLLGVV
-534 LELKYTKDKKLCLQE
+534 LELKYTADGNELVPTAKV
-549 AQAALAQ
+549 ALKQ
-556 IEAKNYCENLV
+556 IEEKRYVEVFKKN
-567 IPGITQKIYAYGI
+567 GITEKVHAFGI
-580 SFNKK
+580 SFNHK
-585 SCLVLFKEYAI
+585 SCFAAFKEY
-596 DVKDSQI
+596 QI
-603 G
+603 ETES

>member
-1 MKMNQLRKGIAV
+1 MNQLRKGIAV
-13 GTDDYSKVIYDKCY
+13 GTDDYSKVIYENCY

-76 DLSSH
+76 DLSRH

-94 EFCQKFMGQ
+94 EFCQQYMGQ

-111 KNVEGLTFEGAF
+111 KSVEGINFETAYQKLAEVIYGLVDSQF
-123 IELAKVV
+123 RFLLQSNELSDGNKRD
-130 FELASKFTF
+130 LQY
-139 LIESKN
+139 L
-145 LSNLEKEQYVKLIDT
+145 LDLDNLEKVSSSVKLQFS
-160 KLQESLPTVQTS
+160 LQ
-172 SLIKSSL
+172 K
-179 LQLTQLLYK
+179 LTQFLYQ
-188 HYNKKA
+188 HYGKKA

-235 EKAVLTGC
+235 KKAVLTGC

-264 SRDVELATG
+264 SRDEELATG

-305 FANHEMFCAWDVVK
+305 FANHEMFCAWDVVN

-324 IRLEN
+324 IRLKN
-329 CQDMIPQNYWVNTS
+329 CQDMLPQNYWINTS

-348 NQFLGFL
+348 YQFLGYL
-355 TEKDAQDMQTL
+355 TEQDAVDMQTL

-371 ISKKIRETLNHEDL
+371 ISKKIRETLNYEDL
-385 KEHQSDDFWSMLL
+385 KQHESDDFWSMLL

-405 VKPSDFDVA
+405 AGHSNFDVA
-414 SSELQLTIP
+414 SSELNLRIP
-423 NKSIRSC
+423 NKSIRNC
-430 FIEKIQEFFTH
+430 FKEKIQDYFT
-441 DKTQVQKAN
+441 KAPTQVQKAAR
-450 TILTCIF
+450 ILECIF
-457 NADAKQLRLAINDAL
+457 NADPKQLRLAINDAL
-472 AKFISFRDVSTNA
+472 AKFISFRDVSTSA

-503 GHLMNYASN
+503 EHLMNYVSN
-512 QESGDGYPDITF
+512 PEAGNGYADIIF
-524 SSIDERISVV
+524 LSKDSLLGVV
-534 LELKYTKDKKLCLQE
+534 LELKYTADGNELVPTAKV
-549 AQAALAQ
+549 ALKQ
-556 IEAKNYCENLV
+556 IEEKRYVEVFKKN
-567 IPGITQKIYAYGI
+567 GITENVHAFGI
-580 SFNKK
+580 SFNHK
-585 SCLVLFKEYAI
+585 SCFAAFKEY
-596 DVKDSQI
+596 QI
-603 G
+603 ETES

>member
-1 MKMNQLRKGIAV
+1 MNQLRKGIAA

-94 EFCQKFMGQ
+94 EFCQQYMGH

-111 KNVEGLTFEGAF
+111 KSVEGINFETAYQK
-123 IELAKVV
+123 LAEVIYGLV
-130 FELASKFTF
+130 DSQFRF
-139 LIESKN
+139 LLQSNK
-145 LSNLEKEQYVKLIDT
+145 LSDGNKRDLQYLLDLDNLEKVSSSVKLQFS
-160 KLQESLPTVQTS
+160 LQ
-172 SLIKSSL
+172 K
-179 LQLTQLLYK
+179 LTQFLYQ
-188 HYNKKA
+188 HYGKKA

-221 RGMLGSVLKTNTCL
+221 RGMLGNVLKTNTYL
-235 EKAVLTGC
+235 KKAVLTGC

-329 CQDMIPQNYWVNTS
+329 CQDMLPQNYWINTS

-348 NQFLGFL
+348 YQFLGYL
-355 TEKDAQDMQTL
+355 TKQDAVDMQTL

-371 ISKKIRETLNHEDL
+371 ISKKIRETLNYEDL
-385 KEHQSDDFWSMLL
+385 KQHESDDFWSMLL

-405 VKPSDFDVA
+405 AGHSNFDVA
-414 SSELQLTIP
+414 SSELNLRIP
-423 NKSIRSC
+423 NKSIRNC
-430 FIEKIQEFFTH
+430 FKEKIQDYFT
-441 DKTQVQKAN
+441 KAPTQVQKAAR
-450 TILTCIF
+450 ILECIF
-457 NADAKQLRLAINDAL
+457 NADPKQLRLAINDAL
-472 AKFISFRDVSTNA
+472 AKFISFRDVSTSA

-503 GHLMNYASN
+503 EHLMNYVSN
-512 QESGDGYPDITF
+512 PEAGNGYADIIF
-524 SSIDERISVV
+524 LSKDSLLGVV
-534 LELKYTKDKKLCLQE
+534 LELKYTADGNELVPTAKV
-549 AQAALAQ
+549 ALKQ
-556 IEAKNYCENLV
+556 IEEKRYVEVFKKN
-567 IPGITQKIYAYGI
+567 GITEKVHAFGI
-580 SFNKK
+580 SFNHK
-585 SCLVLFKEYAI
+585 SCFAAFKEY
-596 DVKDSQI
+596 QI
-603 G
+603 ETES

>member
-1 MKMNQLRKGIAV
+1 MNQLRKGIAA

-94 EFCQKFMGQ
+94 EFCQQYMGH

-111 KNVEGLTFEGAF
+111 KSVEGINFETAYQK
-123 IELAKVV
+123 LAEVIYGLV
-130 FELASKFTF
+130 DSQFRF
-139 LIESKN
+139 LLQSNK
-145 LSNLEKEQYVKLIDT
+145 LSDGNKRDLQYLLDLDNLEKVSSSVKLQFS
-160 KLQESLPTVQTS
+160 LQ
-172 SLIKSSL
+172 K
-179 LQLTQLLYK
+179 LTQFLYQ
-188 HYNKKA
+188 HYGKKA

-221 RGMLGSVLKTNTCL
+221 RGMLGNVLKTNTYL
-235 EKAVLTGC
+235 KKAVLTGC

-305 FANHEMFCAWDVVK
+305 LANHEMFCAWDVVK

-329 CQDMIPQNYWVNTS
+329 CQDMLPQNYWINTS

-348 NQFLGFL
+348 YQFLGYL
-355 TEKDAQDMQTL
+355 TKQDAVDMQTL

-371 ISKKIRETLNHEDL
+371 ISKKIRETLNYEDL
-385 KEHQSDDFWSMLL
+385 KQHESDDFWSMLL

-405 VKPSDFDVA
+405 AGHSNFDVA
-414 SSELQLTIP
+414 SSELNLRIP
-423 NKSIRSC
+423 NKSIRNC
-430 FIEKIQEFFTH
+430 FKEKIQDYFT
-441 DKTQVQKAN
+441 KAPTQVQKAAR
-450 TILTCIF
+450 ILECIF
-457 NADAKQLRLAINDAL
+457 NADPKQLRLAINDAL
-472 AKFISFRDVSTNA
+472 AKFISFRDVSTSA

-503 GHLMNYASN
+503 EHLMNYVSN
-512 QESGDGYPDITF
+512 PEAGNGYADIIF
-524 SSIDERISVV
+524 LSKDSLLGVV
-534 LELKYTKDKKLCLQE
+534 LELKYTADGNELVPTAKV
-549 AQAALAQ
+549 ALKQ
-556 IEAKNYCENLV
+556 IEEKRYVEVFKKN
-567 IPGITQKIYAYGI
+567 GITEKVHAFGI
-580 SFNKK
+580 SFNHK
-585 SCLVLFKEYAI
+585 SCFAAFKEY
-596 DVKDSQI
+596 QI
-603 G
+603 ETES

>member
-1 MKMNQLRKGIAV
+1 MNQLRKGIAV
-13 GTDDYSKVIYDKCY
+13 GTDDYSKVIYDNCY

-71 HNKPE
+71 YNKPE

-81 VELFKDTKIFADQ
+81 VELFKDTKIIADQ
-94 EFCQKFMGQ
+94 EFCQQYMGH

-111 KNVEGLTFEGAF
+111 KSVEGINFETAYQK
-123 IELAKVV
+123 LAEVIYGLV
-130 FELASKFTF
+130 DSQFRF
-139 LIESKN
+139 LLQSNK
-145 LSNLEKEQYVKLIDT
+145 LSDGNKRDLQYLLDLDNLEKVSSSVKLQFS
-160 KLQESLPTVQTS
+160 LQ
-172 SLIKSSL
+172 K
-179 LQLTQLLYK
+179 LTQFLYQ
-188 HYNKKA
+188 HYGKKA

-221 RGMLGSVLKTNTCL
+221 RGMLGNVLKTNTYL
-235 EKAVLTGC
+235 KKAVLTGC

-264 SRDVELATG
+264 SRDEELATG

-324 IRLEN
+324 IRLKN
-329 CQDMIPQNYWVNTS
+329 CQDMLPQNYWINTS

-348 NQFLGFL
+348 YQFLGYL
-355 TEKDAQDMQTL
+355 TEQDAVDMQTL

-371 ISKKIRETLNHEDL
+371 ISKKIRETLNYEDL
-385 KEHQSDDFWSMLL
+385 KQHESDDFWSMLL

-405 VKPSDFDVA
+405 AGHSNFDVA
-414 SSELQLTIP
+414 SSELNLRIP
-423 NKSIRSC
+423 NKSIRNC
-430 FIEKIQEFFTH
+430 FKEKIQDYFT
-441 DKTQVQKAN
+441 KAPPQVQKAAK
-450 TILTCIF
+450 ILQSVF
-457 NADAKQLRLAINDAL
+457 NADAEQLRVDIEDAL
-472 AKFISFRDVSTNA
+472 AKFISVRDFSTNA
-485 PKEYYYHGFL
+485 PKEYYYHAFL
-495 NGVFSTQT
+495 NGVFSTQEGVFKRYT
-503 GHLMNYASN
+503 SN
-512 QESGDGYPDITF
+512 QEAGNGYSDITIL
-524 SSIDERISVV
+524 SKDSRTGYI
-534 LELKYTKDKKLCLQE
+534 LELKYTNDENYLVKESKK
-549 AQAALAQ
+549 ALTQ
-556 IEAKNYCENLV
+556 IEEQKYLEPFRLR
-567 IPGITQKIYAYGI
+567 GITKKVYGFGI
-580 SFNKK
+580 CFSGK
-585 SCLVLFKEYAI
+585 SCFVSVKEYLINI
-596 DVKDSQI
+596 DNEE
-603 G
+603 

>member
-1 MKMNQLRKGIAV
+1 MNQLRKRIAIGI
-13 GTDDYSKVIYDKCY
+13 DDYSKIIDNKGY
-27 FVDKTSLIKDVF
+27 FVDKTSLIKSVF
-39 AQNKSEVLLISRPR
+39 AKNINEVLLISRPR

-71 HNKPE
+71 HDNPN
-76 DLSSH
+76 DLTRQQ
-81 VELFKDTKIFADQ
+81 ELFKDTQIYQDT
-94 EFCQKFMGQ
+94 EFCQQYMGQ

-111 KNVEGLTFEGAF
+111 KEIEGNSFEEVFQKLARTIYILVEREFRYLLESDKLS
-123 IELAKVV
+123 EENKNDLRCLLN
-130 FELASKFTF
+130 FEL
-139 LIESKN
+139 
-145 LSNLEKEQYVKLIDT
+145 LEK
-160 KLQESLPTVQTS
+160 TS
-172 SLIKSSL
+172 SIEKIQSSL
-179 LQLTQLLYK
+179 LLLTQFLYQ
-188 HYNKKA
+188 HYTKKA

-221 RGMLGSVLKTNTCL
+221 RGMLGNVLKTNTYL

-273 VGFTKDETIDM
+273 IGFTKDETIDM
-284 LDYYGLSSFNNIVK
+284 LDYYGLYSFNNTVK

-319 FCAEA
+319 FCSEA
-324 IRLEN
+324 INLADS
-329 CQDMIPQNYWVNTS
+329 QKMLPQNYWVNTS

-371 ISKKIRETLNHEDL
+371 VSKKIRETLNHEDL
-385 KEHQSDDFWSMLL
+385 KEHRSDDFWSMLL

-430 FIEKIQEFFTH
+430 FIEKIQDYFT
-441 DKTQVQKAN
+441 KAPTQVQKAAR
-450 TILTCIF
+450 ILECIF
-457 NADAKQLRLAINDAL
+457 NADPKQLRLAINDAL
-472 AKFISFRDVSTNA
+472 AKFISFRDVSTSA

-503 GHLMNYASN
+503 EHLMNYVSN
-512 QESGDGYPDITF
+512 PEAGNGYADIIF
-524 SSIDERISVV
+524 LSKDSLLGVV
-534 LELKYTKDKKLCLQE
+534 LELKYTADGNELVPTAKV
-549 AQAALAQ
+549 ALKQ
-556 IEAKNYCENLV
+556 IEEKRYVEVFKKN
-567 IPGITQKIYAYGI
+567 GITEKVHAFGI
-580 SFNKK
+580 SFNHK
-585 SCLVLFKEYAI
+585 SCFAAFKEY
-596 DVKDSQI
+596 QI
-603 G
+603 ETES

>member
-1 MKMNQLRKGIAV
+1 MNQLRKGIAA

-94 EFCQKFMGQ
+94 EFCQQYMGH

-111 KNVEGLTFEGAF
+111 KSVEGINFETAYQK
-123 IELAKVV
+123 LAEVIYGLV
-130 FELASKFTF
+130 DSQFRF
-139 LIESKN
+139 LLQSNK
-145 LSNLEKEQYVKLIDT
+145 LSDGNKRDLQYLLDLDNLEKVSSSVKLQFS
-160 KLQESLPTVQTS
+160 LQ
-172 SLIKSSL
+172 K
-179 LQLTQLLYK
+179 LTQFLYQ
-188 HYNKKA
+188 HYGKKA

-221 RGMLGSVLKTNTCL
+221 RGMLGNVLKTNTYL
-235 EKAVLTGC
+235 KKAVLTGC

-305 FANHEMFCAWDVVK
+305 LANHEMFCAWDVVK

-329 CQDMIPQNYWVNTS
+329 CQDMIPQNYWINTS

-348 NQFLGFL
+348 YQFLGYL
-355 TEKDAQDMQTL
+355 TEQDAVDMQTL

-371 ISKKIRETLNHEDL
+371 ISKKIRETLNYEDL
-385 KEHQSDDFWSMLL
+385 KQHESDDFWSMLL

-405 VKPSDFDVA
+405 AGHSNFDVA
-414 SSELQLTIP
+414 SSELNLRIP
-423 NKSIRSC
+423 NKSIRNC
-430 FIEKIQEFFTH
+430 FKEKIQDYFT
-441 DKTQVQKAN
+441 KAPTQVQKAAR
-450 TILTCIF
+450 ILECIF
-457 NADAKQLRLAINDAL
+457 NADPKQLRLAINDAL
-472 AKFISFRDVSTNA
+472 AKFISFRDVSTSA

-503 GHLMNYASN
+503 EHLMNYVSN
-512 QESGDGYPDITF
+512 PEAGNGYADIIF
-524 SSIDERISVV
+524 LSKDSLLGVV
-534 LELKYTKDKKLCLQE
+534 LELKYTADGNELVPTAKV
-549 AQAALAQ
+549 ALKQ
-556 IEAKNYCENLV
+556 IEEKRYVEVFKKN
-567 IPGITQKIYAYGI
+567 GITEKVHAFGI
-580 SFNKK
+580 SFNHK
-585 SCLVLFKEYAI
+585 SCFAAFKEY
-596 DVKDSQI
+596 QI
-603 G
+603 ETES

>member
-1 MKMNQLRKGIAV
+1 MNQLRKGIAV

-71 HNKPE
+71 HNNTE
-76 DLSSH
+76 DLSRH

-94 EFCQKFMGQ
+94 EFCQQYMGH

-111 KNVEGLTFEGAF
+111 KSVEGINFETAYQK
-123 IELAKVV
+123 LAEVIYGLV
-130 FELASKFTF
+130 DSQFRF
-139 LIESKN
+139 LLQSNK
-145 LSNLEKEQYVKLIDT
+145 LSDGNKRDLQYLLDLDNLEKVSSSVKLQFS
-160 KLQESLPTVQTS
+160 LQ
-172 SLIKSSL
+172 K
-179 LQLTQLLYK
+179 LTQFLYQ
-188 HYNKKA
+188 HYGKKA

-221 RGMLGSVLKTNTCL
+221 RGMLGNVLKTNTYL
-235 EKAVLTGC
+235 KKAVLTGC

-305 FANHEMFCAWDVVK
+305 FANHEMFCAWDVVN

-329 CQDMIPQNYWVNTS
+329 CQDMIPQNYWINTS

-348 NQFLGFL
+348 YQFLGYL
-355 TEKDAQDMQTL
+355 TEQDAVDMQIL
-366 VDGGT
+366 VDGGI
-371 ISKKIRETLNHEDL
+371 ISKKIRETLNYEDL
-385 KEHQSDDFWSMLL
+385 KHHESDDFWSMLL

-405 VKPSDFDVA
+405 AGRSNFDVA
-414 SSELQLTIP
+414 SSELNLRIP
-423 NKSIRSC
+423 NKSIRNC
-430 FIEKIQEFFTH
+430 FKEKIQDYFT
-441 DKTQVQKAN
+441 KAPTQVQKAAR
-450 TILTCIF
+450 ILECIF
-457 NADAKQLRLAINDAL
+457 NADPKQLRLAINDAL
-472 AKFISFRDVSTNA
+472 AKFISFRDVSTSA

-503 GHLMNYASN
+503 EHLMNYVSN
-512 QESGDGYPDITF
+512 PEAGNGYADIIF
-524 SSIDERISVV
+524 LSKDSLLGVV
-534 LELKYTKDKKLCLQE
+534 LELKYTADGNELVPTAKV
-549 AQAALAQ
+549 ALKQ
-556 IEAKNYCENLV
+556 IEEKRYVEVFKKN
-567 IPGITQKIYAYGI
+567 GITEKVHAFGI
-580 SFNKK
+580 SFNHK
-585 SCLVLFKEYAI
+585 SCFVAFKEY
-596 DVKDSQI
+596 QI
-603 G
+603 ETES

>member
-1 MKMNQLRKGIAV
+1 MNQLRKGIAV
-13 GTDDYSKVIYDKCY
+13 GTDDYSKVIYDNCY

-221 RGMLGSVLKTNTCL
+221 RGMLGSVLKTNSYL

-243 LRVSK
+243 LRVPQ
-248 ESIFTGL
+248 ESVFSGL

-264 SRDVELATG
+264 SRDVKLATG
-273 VGFTKDETIDM
+273 ISFTKPEM
-284 LDYYGLSSFNNIVK
+284 LEMLSYYGILEYQDLVTK
-298 EWYDGYN
+298 WYNGYN

-319 FCAEA
+319 FCSEA
-324 IRLEN
+324 INLADS
-329 CQDMIPQNYWVNTS
+329 QKMLPQNYWVNTS

-495 NGVFSTQT
+495 NGVFST
-503 GHLMNYASN
+503 
-512 QESGDGYPDITF
+512 
-524 SSIDERISVV
+524 
-534 LELKYTKDKKLCLQE
+534 C
-549 AQAALAQ
+549 
-556 IEAKNYCENLV
+556 
-567 IPGITQKIYAYGI
+567 
-580 SFNKK
+580 K
-585 SCLVLFKEYAI
+585 SQLNNVDFRQ
-596 DVKDSQI
+596 SQNAV
-603 G
+603 

>member
-1 MKMNQLRKGIAV
+1 MNQLRKGIAA

-94 EFCQKFMGQ
+94 EFCQQYMGH

-111 KNVEGLTFEGAF
+111 KSVEGINFETAYQKLAEIIYGLVDSQF
-123 IELAKVV
+123 RFLLQSNELSDGNKRD
-130 FELASKFTF
+130 LQY
-139 LIESKN
+139 L
-145 LSNLEKEQYVKLIDT
+145 LDLDNLEKVSSSVKLQFS
-160 KLQESLPTVQTS
+160 LQ
-172 SLIKSSL
+172 K
-179 LQLTQLLYK
+179 LTQFLYQ
-188 HYNKKA
+188 HYGKKA

-221 RGMLGSVLKTNTCL
+221 RGMLGNVLKTNTYL
-235 EKAVLTGC
+235 KKAVLTGC

-305 FANHEMFCAWDVVK
+305 LANHEMFCAWDVVK

-329 CQDMIPQNYWVNTS
+329 CQDMLPQNYWINTS

-348 NQFLGFL
+348 YQFLGYL
-355 TEKDAQDMQTL
+355 TKQDAVDMQTL

-371 ISKKIRETLNHEDL
+371 ISKKIRETLNYEDL
-385 KEHQSDDFWSMLL
+385 KQHESDDFWSMLL

-405 VKPSDFDVA
+405 AGRSNFDVA
-414 SSELQLTIP
+414 SSELNLRIP
-423 NKSIRSC
+423 NKSIRNC
-430 FIEKIQEFFTH
+430 FKEKIQDYFT
-441 DKTQVQKAN
+441 KAPTQVQKAAR
-450 TILTCIF
+450 ILECIF
-457 NADAKQLRLAINDAL
+457 NADPKQLRLAINDAL
-472 AKFISFRDVSTNA
+472 AKFISFRDVSTSA

-503 GHLMNYASN
+503 EHLMNYVSN
-512 QESGDGYPDITF
+512 PEAGNGYADIIF
-524 SSIDERISVV
+524 LSKDSLLGVV
-534 LELKYTKDKKLCLQE
+534 LELKYTADGNELVPTAKV
-549 AQAALAQ
+549 ALKQ
-556 IEAKNYCENLV
+556 IEEKRYVEVFKKN
-567 IPGITQKIYAYGI
+567 GITEKVHAFGI
-580 SFNKK
+580 SFNHK
-585 SCLVLFKEYAI
+585 SCFAAFKEY
-596 DVKDSQI
+596 QI
-603 G
+603 ETES

>member
-13 GTDDYSKVIYDKCY
+13 GTDDYSKIIDNKGY

-53 RFGKTLTMSMFY
+53 RFGKSLTMSMFY

-76 DLSSH
+76 DLSRH

-111 KNVEGLTFEGAF
+111 KGIEGNSFEDVFQKLAGTIYILVEREFRYLLESDKLS
-123 IELAKVV
+123 EENKNDLRCLLN
-130 FELASKFTF
+130 FEL
-139 LIESKN
+139 
-145 LSNLEKEQYVKLIDT
+145 LEK
-160 KLQESLPTVQTS
+160 TS
-172 SLIKSSL
+172 SIEKIQSSL
-179 LQLTQLLYK
+179 LLLTQFLYQ
-188 HYNKKA
+188 HYGKKA

-221 RGMLGSVLKTNTCL
+221 RGMLGSVLKTNSYL

-243 LRVSK
+243 LRVPQ
-248 ESIFTGL
+248 ESAFSGL

-264 SRDVELATG
+264 SRDVVLATG

-329 CQDMIPQNYWVNTS
+329 CQDMIPQNYWINTS

-348 NQFLGFL
+348 YQFLGYL
-355 TEKDAQDMQTL
+355 TEQDAVDMQTL

-371 ISKKIRETLNHEDL
+371 ISKKIRETLNYEDL
-385 KEHQSDDFWSMLL
+385 KQHESDDFWSMLL

-405 VKPSDFDVA
+405 AGHSNFDVA
-414 SSELQLTIP
+414 SSELNLRIP
-423 NKSIRSC
+423 NKSIRNC
-430 FIEKIQEFFTH
+430 FKEKIQDYFT
-441 DKTQVQKAN
+441 KAPTQVQKAAR
-450 TILTCIF
+450 ILECIF
-457 NADAKQLRLAINDAL
+457 NADPKQLRLAINDAL
-472 AKFISFRDVSTNA
+472 AKFISFRDVSTSA

-503 GHLMNYASN
+503 EHLMNYVSN
-512 QESGDGYPDITF
+512 PEAGNGYADIIF
-524 SSIDERISVV
+524 LSKDSLLGVV
-534 LELKYTKDKKLCLQE
+534 LELKYTADGNELVPTAKV
-549 AQAALAQ
+549 ALKQ
-556 IEAKNYCENLV
+556 IEEKRYVEVFKKN
-567 IPGITQKIYAYGI
+567 GITEKVHAFGI
-580 SFNKK
+580 SFNHK
-585 SCLVLFKEYAI
+585 SCFAAFKEY
-596 DVKDSQI
+596 QI
-603 G
+603 ETES

>member
-1 MKMNQLRKGIAV
+1 MNQLRKGIAV

-71 HNKPE
+71 HNNTE
-76 DLSSH
+76 DLSRH

-221 RGMLGSVLKTNTCL
+221 RGMLGSVLKTNSYL

-243 LRVSK
+243 LRVPQ
-248 ESIFTGL
+248 ESAFSGL

-264 SRDVELATG
+264 SRDVVLATW

-329 CQDMIPQNYWVNTS
+329 CQDMIPQNYWINTS

-348 NQFLGFL
+348 YQFLGYL
-355 TEKDAQDMQTL
+355 TEQDAVDMQIL

-371 ISKKIRETLNHEDL
+371 ISKKIRETLNYEDL
-385 KEHQSDDFWSMLL
+385 KHHESDDFWSMLL

-405 VKPSDFDVA
+405 AGRSNFDVA
-414 SSELQLTIP
+414 SSELNLRIP
-423 NKSIRSC
+423 NKSIRNC
-430 FIEKIQEFFTH
+430 FKEKIQDYFT
-441 DKTQVQKAN
+441 KAPPQVQKAAK
-450 TILTCIF
+450 ILQSVF
-457 NADAKQLRLAINDAL
+457 NADAEQLRVDIEDAL
-472 AKFISFRDVSTNA
+472 AKFISVRDFSTNA
-485 PKEYYYHGFL
+485 PKEYYYHAFL
-495 NGVFSTQT
+495 NGVFSTQEGVFKRYT
-503 GHLMNYASN
+503 SN
-512 QESGDGYPDITF
+512 QEAGNGYSDITIL
-524 SSIDERISVV
+524 SKDSRTGYI
-534 LELKYTKDKKLCLQE
+534 LELKYTNDENYLVKESKK
-549 AQAALAQ
+549 ALTQ
-556 IEAKNYCENLV
+556 IEEQKYLEPFRLR
-567 IPGITQKIYAYGI
+567 GITKKVYGFGI
-580 SFNKK
+580 CFSGK
-585 SCLVLFKEYAI
+585 SCFVSVKEYLINI
-596 DVKDSQI
+596 DNEE
-603 G
+603 

>member
-1 MKMNQLRKGIAV
+1 MNQLRKGIAV

-81 VELFKDTKIFADQ
+81 VKLFKDTQIYQDR
-94 EFCQKFMGQ
+94 EFCQQYMGH

-111 KNVEGLTFEGAF
+111 KSVEGINFETAYQKLAEIIYGLVDSQF
-123 IELAKVV
+123 RFLLQSNELSDGNKRD
-130 FELASKFTF
+130 LQY
-139 LIESKN
+139 L
-145 LSNLEKEQYVKLIDT
+145 LDLDNLEKVSSSVKLQFS
-160 KLQESLPTVQTS
+160 LQ
-172 SLIKSSL
+172 K
-179 LQLTQLLYK
+179 LTQFLYQ
-188 HYNKKA
+188 HYGKKA

-204 LAKASVRGYYNQ
+204 LAKASVHGYYAQ

-221 RGMLGSVLKTNTCL
+221 RGMLGNTLKTNSYL
-235 EKAVLTGC
+235 KKGVLTGC
-243 LRVSK
+243 LRVAK

-255 NNISVNTVF
+255 NNINVNTVF
-264 SRDVELATG
+264 SRDEALSTG
-273 VGFTKDETIDM
+273 IGFTTDETNMM

-298 EWYDGYN
+298 EWYGGYN
-305 FANHEMFCAWDVVK
+305 FANHEMFCAWDVVN

-329 CQDMIPQNYWVNTS
+329 CQDMTPQNYWVNTS

-348 NQFLGFL
+348 NKFLGFL

-371 ISKKIRETLNHEDL
+371 VSKKIRETLNHEDL
-385 KEHQSDDFWSMLL
+385 KEHRSDDFWSMLL
-398 YTGYLTV
+398 YTGFLTV

-414 SSELQLTIP
+414 SSELNFRIP
-423 NKSIRSC
+423 NKSIRNC
-430 FIEKIQEFFTH
+430 FKEKIQDYFT
-441 DKTQVQKAN
+441 KAPTQVQKA
-450 TILTCIF
+450 TKILQSIF
-457 NADAKQLRLAINDAL
+457 NADAEQLRVDIEDAL
-472 AKFISFRDVSTNA
+472 AKFISVRDFSTKA

-495 NGVFSTQT
+495 NSVFSTQCE
-503 GHLMNYASN
+503 HLRNYASN
-512 QESGDGYPDITF
+512 QEAGNGYSDITF
-524 SSIDERISVV
+524 LSKDSLLGVV
-534 LELKYTKDKKLCLQE
+534 LELKYTDDENELIPTAK
-549 AQAALAQ
+549 AALKQ
-556 IEAKNYCENLV
+556 IDEKHYIEAFKKNGFTEKV
-567 IPGITQKIYAYGI
+567 YALGL
-580 SFNKK
+580 SFSKK
-585 SCLVLFKEYAI
+585 SCAVSFKEFKI
-596 DVKDSQI
+596 DVED
-603 G
+603 

>member
-1 MKMNQLRKGIAV
+1 MNQLRKGIAA

-94 EFCQKFMGQ
+94 EFCQQYMGH

-111 KNVEGLTFEGAF
+111 KSVEGINFETAYQK
-123 IELAKVV
+123 LAEVIYGLV
-130 FELASKFTF
+130 DSQFRF
-139 LIESKN
+139 LLQSNK
-145 LSNLEKEQYVKLIDT
+145 LSDGNKRDLQYLLDLDNLEKVSSSVKLQFS
-160 KLQESLPTVQTS
+160 LQ
-172 SLIKSSL
+172 K
-179 LQLTQLLYK
+179 LTQFLYQ
-188 HYNKKA
+188 HYGKKA

-221 RGMLGSVLKTNTCL
+221 RGMLGNVLKTNTYL
-235 EKAVLTGC
+235 KKAVLTGC

-305 FANHEMFCAWDVVK
+305 LANHEMFCAWDVVK

-329 CQDMIPQNYWVNTS
+329 CQDMLPQNYWINTS

-348 NQFLGFL
+348 YQFLGYL
-355 TEKDAQDMQTL
+355 TKQDAVDMQTL

-385 KEHQSDDFWSMLL
+385 KEHRSDDFWSMLL

-405 VKPSDFDVA
+405 AGHSNFDVA
-414 SSELQLTIP
+414 SSELNLRIP
-423 NKSIRSC
+423 NKSIRNC
-430 FIEKIQEFFTH
+430 FKEKIQDYFT
-441 DKTQVQKAN
+441 KAPTQVQKAAR
-450 TILTCIF
+450 ILECIF
-457 NADAKQLRLAINDAL
+457 NADPKQLRLAINDAL
-472 AKFISFRDVSTNA
+472 AKFISFRDVSTSA

-503 GHLMNYASN
+503 EHLMNYVSN
-512 QESGDGYPDITF
+512 PEAGNGYADIIF
-524 SSIDERISVV
+524 LSKDSLLGVV
-534 LELKYTKDKKLCLQE
+534 LELKYTADGNELVPTAKV
-549 AQAALAQ
+549 ALKQ
-556 IEAKNYCENLV
+556 IEEKRYVEVFKKN
-567 IPGITQKIYAYGI
+567 GITEKVHAFGI
-580 SFNKK
+580 SFNHK
-585 SCLVLFKEYAI
+585 SCFAAFKEY
-596 DVKDSQI
+596 QI
-603 G
+603 ETES

>member
-1 MKMNQLRKGIAV
+1 MNQLRKGIAA

-94 EFCQKFMGQ
+94 EFCQQYMGQ

-111 KNVEGLTFEGAF
+111 KSVEGINFETAYQKLAEIIYGLVDSQF
-123 IELAKVV
+123 RFLLQSNELSDGNKRD
-130 FELASKFTF
+130 LQY
-139 LIESKN
+139 L
-145 LSNLEKEQYVKLIDT
+145 LDLDNLEKVSSSVKLQFS
-160 KLQESLPTVQTS
+160 LQ
-172 SLIKSSL
+172 K
-179 LQLTQLLYK
+179 LTQFLYQ
-188 HYNKKA
+188 HYGKKA

-221 RGMLGSVLKTNTCL
+221 RGMLGNVLKTNTYL

-273 VGFTKDETIDM
+273 IGFTKDETIDM

-329 CQDMIPQNYWVNTS
+329 CQDMIPQNYWINTS

-348 NQFLGFL
+348 YQFLGYL
-355 TEKDAQDMQTL
+355 TEQDAVDMQTL

-371 ISKKIRETLNHEDL
+371 ISKKIRETLNYEDL
-385 KEHQSDDFWSMLL
+385 KQHESDDFWSMLL

-405 VKPSDFDVA
+405 AGHSNFDVA
-414 SSELQLTIP
+414 SSELNLRIP
-423 NKSIRSC
+423 NKSIRNC
-430 FIEKIQEFFTH
+430 FKEKIQDYFT
-441 DKTQVQKAN
+441 KAPTQVQKAAR
-450 TILTCIF
+450 ILECIF
-457 NADAKQLRLAINDAL
+457 NADPKQLRLAINDAL
-472 AKFISFRDVSTNA
+472 AKFISFRDVSTSA

-503 GHLMNYASN
+503 EHLMNYVSN
-512 QESGDGYPDITF
+512 PEAGNGYADIIF
-524 SSIDERISVV
+524 LSKDSLLGVV
-534 LELKYTKDKKLCLQE
+534 LELKYTADGNELVPTAKV
-549 AQAALAQ
+549 ALKQ
-556 IEAKNYCENLV
+556 IEEKRYVEVFKKN
-567 IPGITQKIYAYGI
+567 GITEKVHAFGI
-580 SFNKK
+580 SFNHK
-585 SCLVLFKEYAI
+585 SCFAAFKEY
-596 DVKDSQI
+596 QI
-603 G
+603 ETES

>member
-1 MKMNQLRKGIAV
+1 MNQLRKGIAV
-13 GTDDYSKVIYDKCY
+13 GTDDYSKVIYDNCY
-27 FVDKTSLIKDVF
+27 FVDKTSLIKAVF

-111 KNVEGLTFEGAF
+111 KEIEGNSFEEVF
-123 IELAKVV
+123 QRLARTIYILV
-130 FELASKFTF
+130 
-139 LIESKN
+139 
-145 LSNLEKEQYVKLIDT
+145 EKEFRFLLESDKLSEENKNDLRCLLNF
-160 KLQESLPTVQTS
+160 KLLKKTS
-172 SLIKSSL
+172 SKEQIQSSL
-179 LQLTQLLYK
+179 LLLTQFLYQ
-188 HYNKKA
+188 HYGKKA

-204 LAKASVRGYYNQ
+204 LAKASVRGYYNE

-235 EKAVLTGC
+235 KKAVLTGC

-264 SRDVELATG
+264 SRNEELATG
-273 VGFTKDETIDM
+273 IGFTKDETIDM

-319 FCAEA
+319 FCSEA
-324 IRLEN
+324 IDLADS
-329 CQDMIPQNYWVNTS
+329 QKMLPQNYWINTS

-348 NQFLGFL
+348 YQFLGYL
-355 TEKDAQDMQTL
+355 TEQDAVDMQTL

-371 ISKKIRETLNHEDL
+371 ISKKIRETLNYEDL
-385 KEHQSDDFWSMLL
+385 KQHESDDFWSMLL

-405 VKPSDFDVA
+405 AGHSNFDVA
-414 SSELQLTIP
+414 SSELNLRIP
-423 NKSIRSC
+423 NKSIRNC
-430 FIEKIQEFFTH
+430 FKEKIQDYFT
-441 DKTQVQKAN
+441 KAPTQVQKAAR
-450 TILTCIF
+450 ILECIF
-457 NADAKQLRLAINDAL
+457 NADPKQLRLAINDAL
-472 AKFISFRDVSTNA
+472 AKFISFRDVSTSA

-503 GHLMNYASN
+503 EHLMNYVSN
-512 QESGDGYPDITF
+512 PEAGNGYADIIF
-524 SSIDERISVV
+524 LSKDSLLGVV
-534 LELKYTKDKKLCLQE
+534 LELKYTADGNELVPTAKV
-549 AQAALAQ
+549 ALKQ
-556 IEAKNYCENLV
+556 IEEKRYVEVFKKN
-567 IPGITQKIYAYGI
+567 GITEKVYAFGI
-580 SFNKK
+580 SFNQK
-585 SCLVLFKEYAI
+585 SCFAAFKEY
-596 DVKDSQI
+596 QI
-603 G
+603 ETES